1 MVFSLTISIVTL
13 IMKGLCHVKGRD
25 YIKMDFFLKKRSN
38 YILSTGN
45 TPYPKIKSKRMEKY
59 TSYKLTTESRSG

>member
-1 MVFSLTISIVTL
+1 MSCQRERLYQN
-13 IMKGLCHVKGRD
+13 G
-25 YIKMDFFLKKRSN
+25 FFLKKRSN